1 MRVLWLSP
9 ANTLFN
15 EKGDRAYNGKGWV
28 ASLQSAVRTYAPD
41 IELGAAFLSEDCAP
55 AVVQDGVTYF
65 RIKKKNPKGFSK
77 LLHNWTGG
85 KEEDYSAEVLK
96 IASEFRPDI
105 IQVFGCETKLA
116 PAALSVRNIPVTV
129 HIQGILSECIRH
141 FFPPGT
147 AASDMVTAGT
157 FFNEIILRNGYIHLY
172 EDYRRRSASEMECL
186 RRMKYAMGRT
196 AWDRAAV
203 NKYSEAEYF
212 HVDEVLRPIFYR
224 HAASHPLCR
233 SAHAGSFTPGSP
245 VHQGKRIRIASTL
258 SPVPYKGLD
267 LVLKTASALEGKGFD
282 VRWNVAGIGPGSDME
297 KIFEKKTGV
306 TAEECGVRLLGV
318 MDEESLVK
326 LLLESDIYVHPSYIE
341 NSPNSVCEAQIL
353 GMPVIAADTGG
364 IPSIVEDRRTG
375 IIVPPGDA
383 EATAEAIA
391 ALAED
396 RTKAA
401 ETAEA
406 AASAAASRHDR
417 EKIVSS
423 LLSVYQLILQESR
436 SAVL

>member
-1 MRVLWLSP
+1 M
-9 ANTLFN
+9 
-15 EKGDRAYNGKGWV
+15 
-28 ASLQSAVRTYAPD
+28 
-41 IELGAAFLSEDCAP
+41 
-55 AVVQDGVTYF
+55 
-65 RIKKKNPKGFSK
+65 
-77 LLHNWTGG
+77 
-85 KEEDYSAEVLK
+85 
-96 IASEFRPDI
+96 
-105 IQVFGCETKLA
+105 
-116 PAALSVRNIPVTV
+116 
-129 HIQGILSECIRH
+129 
-141 FFPPGT
+141 
-147 AASDMVTAGT
+147 
-157 FFNEIILRNGYIHLY
+157 
-172 EDYRRRSASEMECL
+172 
-186 RRMKYAMGRT
+186 
-196 AWDRAAV
+196 
-203 NKYSEAEYF
+203 
-212 HVDEVLRPIFYR
+212 
-224 HAASHPLCR
+224 
-233 SAHAGSFTPGSP
+233 
-245 VHQGKRIRIASTL
+245 
-258 SPVPYKGLD
+258 
-267 LVLKTASALEGKGFD
+267 LKTASALEEKGFD

-353 GMPVIAADTGG
+353 GVPVIAADTGG
-364 IPSIVEDRRTG
+364 IPSILEDRRTG
-375 IIVPPGDA
+375 ILVPPGDA

>member
-1 MRVLWLSP
+1 MKVLWLSS
-9 ANTLFN
+9 ANTLYA
-15 EKGDRAYNGKGWV
+15 EKGDRAYNGKGWI
-28 ASLQSAVRTYAPD
+28 ASLQDAVREYAPS
-41 IELGAAFLSEDCAP
+41 IRLAIAFLSTEDSGAI
-55 AVVQDGVTYF
+55 VQDGVTYF

-186 RRMKYAMGRT
+186 RRMT
-196 AWDRAAV
+196 
-203 NKYSEAEYF
+203 
-212 HVDEVLRPIFYR
+212 
-224 HAASHPLCR
+224 ASHPLCR

-341 NSPNSVCEAQIL
+341 NSPNSVCEAQML
-353 GMPVIAADTGG
+353 GMPVVAADAGG
-364 IPSIVEDRRTG
+364 TSSIVEDGRTG
-375 IIVPPGDA
+375 ILVPPGDA

-391 ALAED
+391 ALAAD

-417 EKIVSS
+417 KKIVSS
-423 LLSVYQLILQESR
+423 LLSVYQRILQESR